1 MLPYSQCQLNHFDL
15 SDSDKNPSKYIPIH
29 LPVYTTQVEVDLKHQ
44 RQTNAMLEADN
55 RRLGSRLED
64 ASEQI
69 NALYKENRKMQKDLN
84 CVLEGQSTLLAK
96 STAGAS
102 IM

>member
-1 MLPYSQCQLNHFDL
+1 MDL
-15 SDSDKNPSKYIPIH
+15 
-29 LPVYTTQVEVDLKHQ
+29 QHQ
-44 RQTNAMLEADN
+44 RQANARLEEDN

-69 NALYKENRKMQKDLN
+69 NGLYKDNRKMQKDLT